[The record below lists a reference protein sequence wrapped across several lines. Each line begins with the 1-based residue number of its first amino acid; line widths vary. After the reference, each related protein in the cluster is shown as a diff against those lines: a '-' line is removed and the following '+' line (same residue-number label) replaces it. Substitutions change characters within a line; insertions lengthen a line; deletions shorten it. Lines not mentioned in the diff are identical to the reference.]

1 MVDQISEDRLDIGF
15 GQGASPIEA
24 AYFGNDHAEAEQTYR
39 KNLDRILA
47 ALAGDSF
54 DGKGTFNEVDEV
66 PLLVEPY
73 QPHPPLWY
81 SAHSTD
87 SATRAA
93 RMGSNIVSL
102 DTAEETRDF
111 ADTFRDVW
119 MDEHGSLEDLPLI
132 GLGIFV
138 HVDEDETRA
147 QATASR
153 AYAVWHDG
161 FNWLFR
167 RHDMAIPSISD
178 RRISTAWRNRAAR
191 LPGPRTRSARSL
203 ANGWPPRQPAIWS
216 ARSRS
221 EICQPRK
228 HSAQSAYS
236 ANR

>member
-1 MVDQISEDRLDIGF
+1 MPRPNRPTENSTGS
-15 GQGASPIEA
+15 SPLLL
-24 AYFGNDHAEAEQTYR
+24 H
-39 KNLDRILA
+39 
-47 ALAGDSF
+47 SF

-73 QPHPPLWY
+73 QKPHPPLWY
-81 SAHSTD
+81 GAHSTD

-119 MDEHGSLEDLPLI
+119 MDKHGSLEDLPLI

-147 QATASR
+147 RATASR
-153 AYAVWHDG
+153 AYAVWHDS

-167 RHDMAIPSISD
+167 RHDMAIPKHQRPSD
-178 RRISTAWRNRAAR
+178 FDGMAEQGRAVADPDQVSSSLASGCHR
-191 LPGPRTRSARSL
+191 DGQLSGQPDRVRRSAAEETQRSVRL
-203 ANGWPPRQPAIWS
+203 FGEQVIPALRDQPAV
-216 ARSRS
+216 A
-221 EICQPRK
+221 
-228 HSAQSAYS
+228 
-236 ANR
+236 